1 MHRIRRTRWY
11 VITDPHFGPLG
22 KYLEAFRCTLLHR
35 GHAEQTV
42 KYKMYMAYH
51 LNKWLH
57 QRKLAAKSLRESTV
71 RKFLGYYHKYHPIH
85 FGRAFALQDLL
96 DWLRQKNIVPKVACK
111 NDKSKLG
118 HILRDYAHYLKYE
131 RGLSPATLKNYLPT
145 IRCFLSQKFRKGK
158 IMLRNLTP
166 TDISK
171 FVFSQ
176 TKVYSLRRVQLITT
190 ALRSFCRFLRFR
202 GDIKSDLAA
211 TVPTVA
217 DRRQLEL
224 PKYLPADDINKLIES
239 CDRTRP
245 TGIRDYAML
254 LLMAR
259 LGLRAGEMLNLTL
272 DDINWQAG
280 VITIHGK
287 TGRQELLPIP
297 RDVGQ
302 ALARY
307 LKKARPKCTSRRL
320 FLRTKAPFRGLARDG
335 CVCSVVR
342 YACRRVGISP
352 PHQGAHLL
360 RHSLATRMLR
370 EGASMTDI
378 AEILRHRSAATTEI
392 YAKVDLKSL
401 SELAKSWPGR
411 SHERA

>member
-1 MHRIRRTRWY
+1 MHKSLCKRRP

-22 KYLEAFRCTLLHR
+22 KYLEAFRYRLLQQ

-42 KYKMYMAYH
+42 NYKMCIARH

-57 QRKLAAKSLRESTV
+57 QRKLRAKDLRESTV
-71 RKFLGYYHKYHPIH
+71 RRFLGYYHKYYRPRVD
-85 FGRAFALQDLL
+85 RAFALQGLL
-96 DWLRQKNIVPKVACK
+96 DWLRQKNVVPKPVLRT
-111 NDKSKLG
+111 DRSKLG
-118 HILRDYAHYLKYE
+118 RILRDYAHYLKYE

-145 IRCFLSQKFRKGK
+145 IRCFLSQKFRRGK

-211 TVPTVA
+211 TVPAVA

-297 RDVGQ
+297 TDVGQ
-302 ALARY
+302 ALVRY
-307 LKKARPKCTSRRL
+307 LKKARPKCTTRKL
-320 FLRTKAPFRGLARDG
+320 FLRTKAPFRGLARNG

-378 AEILRHRSAATTEI
+378 AEILRHRSPATTEI
-392 YAKVDLKSL
+392 YAKVDLAAL
-401 SELAKSWPGR
+401 GALAQPWPRG
-411 SHERA
+411 AP